1 VSGFEERSLYQDAQ
15 RLIKYVYAIEDRFPE
30 EDRLSLHRPMRDQ
43 ALEIGARIA
52 AGFSC
57 LGDSI
62 SSMLPEENRK
72 EVLSRLG
79 EVRHWVL
86 TAETLHHLDAD
97 KVQEF
102 TEIHDAIREELGGG
116 TRGGHGA

>member
-1 VSGFEERSLYQDAQ
+1 MSGFEGTSLYEAAR

-62 SSMLPEENRK
+62 SSVLPQENRR

-79 EVRHWVL
+79 EIGHWVL
-86 TAETLHHLDAD
+86 TAETLHHLDAER
-97 KVQEF
+97 VAEF
-102 TEIHDAIREELGGG
+102 EAIRDAIRAELEGEEM
-116 TRGGHGA
+116 RGHGA

>member
-1 VSGFEERSLYQDAQ
+1 MTGFEERSLYQSA
-15 RLIKYVYAIEDRFPE
+15 RLLIQYVYAIEDRFPE

-57 LGDSI
+57 LGDGI
-62 SSMLPEENRK
+62 SSVLPEENRH
-72 EVLSRLG
+72 EVRSRLG

-86 TAETLHHLDAD
+86 TAQARHHLDAAL
-97 KVQEF
+97 VEQFEA
-102 TEIHDAIREELGGG
+102 INDAIREQLGEPGG
-116 TRGGHGA
+116 EDHA

>member
-1 VSGFEERSLYQDAQ
+1 MTGFEDRSLYQQAR
-15 RLIKYVYAIEDRFPE
+15 RLIKYVYDIEDRFPE
-30 EDRLSLHRPMRDQ
+30 EDRISLHRPMRDQ

-62 SSMLPEENRK
+62 SSMLPQENRRD
-72 EVLSRLG
+72 VLSRLG

-86 TAETLHHLDAD
+86 TAETLHHLDAER
-97 KVQEF
+97 VAEF
-102 TEIHDAIREELGGG
+102 EEIHDALREQLGGAE
-116 TRGGHGA
+116 RQDHGA